1 MRYAISF
8 YGKGHQPKFKLEEMM
23 TKKVLLFLAQGFE
36 DLEAASII
44 DICGWTYYRRH
55 LQKVDVYVT
64 GFHKEVT
71 GRFGL
76 KIKPDVLIDDVEPQE
91 YDALAIPG
99 GFHSYG
105 FDEAYDVKV
114 LSLAE
119 SIYNSG
125 GIIATMCVGILPVA
139 KAGLLKGKRA
149 TTYPFSKHHD
159 NPSYLRKYGCQYTG
173 KSVEIDDRIISCA
186 GPAQSLHVVMNMLE
200 MLLGYEEIKKIK
212 EFTIFEK

>member
-1 MRYAISF
+1 MKS
-8 YGKGHQPKFKLEEMM
+8 
-23 TKKVLLFLAQGFE
+23 KKVLLFLAQGFE

-55 LQKVDVYVT
+55 LHKVDVSIT
-64 GFHKEVT
+64 GFHRKVT

-76 KIKPDVLIDDVEPQE
+76 KINADVLIDDVHPEE

-99 GFHSYG
+99 GFHSHG

-114 LSLAE
+114 LNLAE
-119 SIYNSG
+119 TIYNSG

-149 TTYPFSKHHD
+149 TTYPLSKNHD
-159 NPSYLRKYGCQYTG
+159 NPEYLRKHGCQYSG
-173 KSVEIDDRIISCA
+173 KYLEIDDRIISCA
-186 GPAQSLHVVMNMLE
+186 GPAQSLQVVMIMLE
-200 MLLGYEEIKKIK
+200 MLLGPEEIKKIK
-212 EFTIFEK
+212 EFTIFEN

>member
-1 MRYAISF
+1 M
-8 YGKGHQPKFKLEEMM
+8 KN
-23 TKKVLLFLAQGFE
+23 KKVLLFLAQGFE

-55 LQKVDVYVT
+55 LQKVDVSVT

-76 KIKPDVLIDDVEPQE
+76 KINPDVFIDDVDPKE

-114 LSLAE
+114 LNLAE

-125 GIIATMCVGILPVA
+125 GIIATMCVGVLPVA

-149 TTYPFSKHHD
+149 TTYPFSKNHD
-159 NPSYLRKYGCQYTG
+159 NPRYLREHGCQYSG
-173 KSVEIDDRIISCA
+173 KSIEIDDRIISCA
-186 GPAQSLHVVMNMLE
+186 GPSQSLHVVMIMLE
-200 MLLGYEEIKKIK
+200 MLLGSEEIKKIK
-212 EFTIFEK
+212 EFTVFEE

>member
-1 MRYAISF
+1 MKS
-8 YGKGHQPKFKLEEMM
+8 
-23 TKKVLLFLAQGFE
+23 KKVLLFLAQGFE
-36 DLEAASII
+36 DLEAATII

-76 KIKPDVLIDDVEPQE
+76 KIKPDVLIDDIDAQE

-99 GFHSYG
+99 GFHSHG
-105 FDEAYDVKV
+105 FDEAYDAKV
-114 LSLAE
+114 LNLAK
-119 SIYNSG
+119 SVYNSG

-149 TTYPFSKHHD
+149 TTYPLSKNHD
-159 NPSYLRKYGCQYTG
+159 NPRYLRKHGGQYSG
-173 KSVEIDDRIISCA
+173 KSIEIDDRIISCA
-186 GPAQSLHVVMNMLE
+186 GPAQSLHVVMIMLE
-200 MLLGYEEIKKIK
+200 MLLGSEEIKKIK
-212 EFTIFEK
+212 GFTIFEEQVMDKD

>member
-1 MRYAISF
+1 MKS
-8 YGKGHQPKFKLEEMM
+8 
-23 TKKVLLFLAQGFE
+23 KKVLLFLAQGFE
-36 DLEAASII
+36 DLEAATII

-76 KIKPDVLIDDVEPQE
+76 KIKPDVLIDDIDPQE

-99 GFHSYG
+99 GFHSNG
-105 FDEAYDVKV
+105 FDEAYDAKV
-114 LSLAE
+114 LNLAK
-119 SIYNSG
+119 SVYNSG

-149 TTYPFSKHHD
+149 TTYPLSKNHD
-159 NPSYLRKYGCQYTG
+159 NPRYLRKHGGQYSG

-186 GPAQSLHVVMNMLE
+186 GPAQSLHVVMIMLE
-200 MLLGYEEIKKIK
+200 MLLGSEEIKKIK
-212 EFTIFEK
+212 GFTIFEEQVMDKD

>member
-1 MRYAISF
+1 M
-8 YGKGHQPKFKLEEMM
+8 KG
-23 TKKVLLFLAQGFE
+23 KKVLLFLAQGFE

-55 LQKVDVYVT
+55 LQKVDVSVT

-76 KIKPDVLIDDVEPQE
+76 KIKPDVLIDNIDPQE

-105 FDEAYDVKV
+105 YDEAYDVKV
-114 LSLAE
+114 LNLAE

-139 KAGLLKGKRA
+139 KAGLLKGKKA
-149 TTYPFSKHHD
+149 TTYPLSKNHD
-159 NPSYLRKYGCQYTG
+159 HPRYLREHGCQYSG
-173 KSVEIDDRIISCA
+173 KSIEIDDRIISCA
-186 GPAQSLHVVMNMLE
+186 GPAQSLHVVMIMLE
-200 MLLGYEEIKKIK
+200 MLLGSEEIKRIK
-212 EFTIFEK
+212 EFTIFEE

>member
-1 MRYAISF
+1 M
-8 YGKGHQPKFKLEEMM
+8 KG
-23 TKKVLLFLAQGFE
+23 KKVLLFLAQGFE
-36 DLEAASII
+36 DLEAATII

-76 KIKPDVLIDDVEPQE
+76 KIKPDVLIDDIDPQE

-99 GFHSYG
+99 GFHSQG
-105 FDEAYDVKV
+105 FDEAYDAKV
-114 LSLAE
+114 LNLAK
-119 SIYNSG
+119 SVYNNG
-125 GIIATMCVGILPVA
+125 GIIATMCIGILPVA

-149 TTYPFSKHHD
+149 TTYPLSKNHD
-159 NPSYLRKYGCQYTG
+159 NPRYLRKHGGQYSG

-186 GPAQSLHVVMNMLE
+186 GPAQSLHVVMIMLE
-200 MLLGYEEIKKIK
+200 MLLGSEEIKKVK
-212 EFTIFEK
+212 EFTMFEEQVMDED

>member
-1 MRYAISF
+1 M
-8 YGKGHQPKFKLEEMM
+8 EN
-23 TKKVLLFLAQGFE
+23 KKVLLFLAQGFE
-36 DLEAASII
+36 DLEAATII
-44 DICGWTYYRRH
+44 DICGWTYYRKH
-55 LQKVDVYVT
+55 LQKVDVSVT

-76 KIKPDVLIDDVEPQE
+76 KIFPDVLIDDIDPQE
-91 YDALAIPG
+91 YEALAIPG

-114 LSLAE
+114 LNLAK

-149 TTYPFSKHHD
+149 TTYPFSKNHN
-159 NPSYLRKYGCQYTG
+159 NPRYLMEHGCQYSG
-173 KSVEIDDRIISCA
+173 KSIEINDRIISCA
-186 GPAQSLHVVMNMLE
+186 GPSQSLHVVMIMLE
-200 MLLGYEEIKKIK
+200 MLLGSEEIKKIK
-212 EFTIFEK
+212 KLTIFKE